1 MSLFTL
7 SLSLVFVGL
16 AILLSNGLKLGL
28 EKDIVIATVRSSIQ
42 LLIIGYV
49 LTFIFSADNP
59 FFMVLMIL
67 LMIMAAAQNIVK
79 KKHKIPGL
87 MWRVIVTLL
96 VIESVAMLFLIVLN
110 IIPPAPR
117 YVITFS
123 GMIIGSSMVI
133 ANLFLNRLRAEVSNR
148 KEEIAVILSLG
159 GTAGQAMKSIL
170 KDVIRSSM
178 IPTIEGTKTMG
189 LVQLPGMMTGQ
200 IIGGADPAEAVRF
213 QLVIV
218 FSLLA
223 AAALTSIILS
233 RLVYPALF
241 NEHEQL
247 IFNE

>member
-16 AILLSNGLKLGL
+16 AILLSNGFKLGL

-67 LMIMAAAQNIVK
+67 LMILAAAQNIVK
-79 KKHKIPGL
+79 KKHQIPGL

-96 VIESVAMLFLIVLN
+96 TIEAVAMLFLIGLN

-133 ANLFLNRLRAEVSNR
+133 ANLFLNRLRAEVRNR

-159 GTAGQAMKSIL
+159 GTAGQAMAAIL
-170 KDVIRSSM
+170 KDVIRASM
-178 IPTIEGTKTMG
+178 IPTIESTKTMG

-241 NEHEQL
+241 NEYEQL
-247 IFNE
+247 IFKE

>member
-16 AILLSNGLKLGL
+16 AILLSNGFKLGL

-67 LMIMAAAQNIVK
+67 LMILAAAQNIVK
-79 KKHKIPGL
+79 KKHQIPGL

-96 VIESVAMLFLIVLN
+96 TIEAVTMLFLMGLN

-133 ANLFLNRLRAEVSNR
+133 ANLFLNRLRAEVRNR

-159 GTAGQAMKSIL
+159 GTAGQAMAAIL
-170 KDVIRSSM
+170 KDVIRASM
-178 IPTIEGTKTMG
+178 IPTIESTKTMG

-241 NEHEQL
+241 NEYEQL
-247 IFNE
+247 IFKE